1 MHMVPSPNEVVLANA
16 ERNDVVRGI
25 LSHIGES
32 LSSAPILPS
41 HSFKIGL
48 AEKLSASD
56 RMLLN
61 KCCAMDG
68 WTISSYLSDKNEDDE
83 YIYIFTI
90 SPLTFSSKK

>member
-1 MHMVPSPNEVVLANA
+1 MYIIPSPNEVVLANA
-16 ERNDVVRGI
+16 ERNDVVRDI
-25 LSHIGES
+25 LSNIGES
-32 LSSAPILPS
+32 LSGAPILPS

-48 AEKLSASD
+48 KEKISVSD

-68 WTISSYLSDKNEDDE
+68 WTISSYLSEKNENDE

-90 SPLTFSSKK
+90 SPLTASSKK